1 MERCSYSRKLSR
13 PTAGS
18 LLALVILVVVGCGGR
33 TNWDSTENGQLF
45 FLVSGV
51 AEAAQRPE
59 SFQSLFAS
67 GSVPADA
74 APYKKYT
81 YQGDQQARISDDTA
95 AMTVIVRDAKSG
107 NEIARKE
114 WTAVKEGGAWKLK
127 TAPLP

>member
-1 MERCSYSRKLSR
+1 MERCSYSRELSR
-13 PTAGS
+13 ATAGS
-18 LLALVILVVVGCGGR
+18 LLALAMLAVMGCGGQ
-33 TNWDSTENGQLF
+33 TNWDNTEKGQLF
-45 FLVSGV
+45 YLVSGV
-51 AEAAQRPE
+51 GEAAQRPE
-59 SFQSLFAS
+59 PFRSLFAS

-81 YQGDQQARISDDTA
+81 YQGDREARISGDTA
-95 AMTVIVRDAKSG
+95 AMTVVVRDANTG